1 MICVSLDERY
11 GRMFLRS
18 IKGLEFA
25 EIRMDRMEM
34 ALSEVKEIFSQ
45 PIRLIATC
53 RPGYL
58 DDLKRKDYLI
68 AAIEAGASYVDIEI
82 ESDSRYRKD
91 IIEKARSKG
100 CVVIISYHNHHET
113 PSTDSLNS
121 IVTLCFKEGAQIAKV
136 ACMVNSP
143 ADRTRLLGLLG
154 NTGYYGRLVVIGMGV
169 KGKITRVLAPL
180 LGSPFTYASYESGK
194 ETAPGQI
201 EYERLKMMIRLFP
214 NGQ

>member
-1 MICVSLDERY
+1 MICVSLDERC
-11 GRMFLRS
+11 GSMFLRS
-18 IKGLEFA
+18 IKGLEFV

-34 ALSEVKEIFSQ
+34 ALSEVKEVFSQ

-53 RPGYL
+53 RPGHL

-100 CVVIISYHNHHET
+100 CMVIISYHNHHET

-121 IVTLCFKEGAQIAKV
+121 IVTTCFKEGAQIAKL

-143 ADRTRLLGLLG
+143 ADCARLIGLLG
-154 NTGYYGRLVVIGMGV
+154 NTGYQGRLVVIGMGE
-169 KGKITRVLAPL
+169 KGRLTRILAPL
-180 LGSPFTYASYESGK
+180 LGSPFTYASYGAGK

-201 EYERLKMMIRLFP
+201 EDKRLEEMIRLVG
-214 NGQ
+214 NG

>member
-11 GRMFLRS
+11 DRMFLRS

-53 RPGYL
+53 RPGHL

-82 ESDSRYRKD
+82 ESDSRYRRT
-91 IIEKARSKG
+91 IRKG
-100 CVVIISYHNHHET
+100 PIKVCMVTHIIS
-113 PSTDSLNS
+113 
-121 IVTLCFKEGAQIAKV
+121 Q
-136 ACMVNSP
+136 SP
-143 ADRTRLLGLLG
+143 RDP
-154 NTGYYGRLVVIGMGV
+154 I
-169 KGKITRVLAPL
+169 
-180 LGSPFTYASYESGK
+180 S
-194 ETAPGQI
+194 
-201 EYERLKMMIRLFP
+201 
-214 NGQ
+214 